1 MTISAPLT
9 KKAFFENIG
18 IIYLCKT
25 QTTIRTLEVNS
36 RERLLET
43 ATELFAEKGYAGASV
58 REIVE
63 KAGVSKPVLY
73 YYFKSK
79 EGLFYAILEWAADVQ
94 QNVLN
99 EIFEARGT
107 VLERF
112 IFLYRRVYEGIQQ
125 YKSLYIMIH
134 GLIYGPPEGVPEY
147 DFASFQRYMLDAVK
161 RIYIEGLPSGEI
173 RDVDAEEVAFLV
185 LGLMDFSLN
194 MDMVLPELADSQRP
208 ERLLRLA
215 FQGLSKG

>member
-1 MTISAPLT
+1 MQNTN
-9 KKAFFENIG
+9 EV
-18 IIYLCKT
+18 
-25 QTTIRTLEVNS
+25 RTLEVNA

-94 QNVLN
+94 QDVLN

-112 IFLYRRVYEGIQQ
+112 IFLYRRLYEGIQQ

-134 GLIYGPPEGVPEY
+134 GLIYGPPAGVPEY

-161 RIYIEGLPSGEI
+161 RIYTEGLPTGDI

-215 FQGLSKG
+215 FQGLSTE

>member
-1 MTISAPLT
+1 MQNTAAVS
-9 KKAFFENIG
+9 
-18 IIYLCKT
+18 
-25 QTTIRTLEVNS
+25 TLENNS

-79 EGLFYAILEWAADVQ
+79 EGLFYAILEWAAEVQ
-94 QNVLN
+94 QHILN

-107 VLERF
+107 VQERF
-112 IFLYRRVYEGIQQ
+112 VFLYRQVHKGIQQ

-147 DFASFQRYMLDAVK
+147 DFASFQRRMLDAVK
-161 RIYIEGLPSGEI
+161 RIYEEGAAAGEI
-173 RDVDAEEVAFLV
+173 RNVDAEEVAFLV

-215 FQGLSKG
+215 FEGIGKG

>member
-1 MTISAPLT
+1 MQYASEIS
-9 KKAFFENIG
+9 
-18 IIYLCKT
+18 
-25 QTTIRTLEVNS
+25 TLENNA

-94 QNVLN
+94 QKILN
-99 EIFEARGT
+99 EIFETRGT

-112 IFLYRRVYEGIQQ
+112 IFLYRRIYKGIHQ

-134 GLIYGPPEGVPEY
+134 G
-147 DFASFQRYMLDAVK
+147 
-161 RIYIEGLPSGEI
+161 
-173 RDVDAEEVAFLV
+173 
-185 LGLMDFSLN
+185 
-194 MDMVLPELADSQRP
+194 
-208 ERLLRLA
+208 
-215 FQGLSKG
+215 

>member
-1 MTISAPLT
+1 MQNTNA
-9 KKAFFENIG
+9 
-18 IIYLCKT
+18 
-25 QTTIRTLEVNS
+25 IRALEANS

-94 QNVLN
+94 QNILN

-107 VLERF
+107 VLQRF
-112 IFLYRRVYEGIQQ
+112 IFLYRRVHEGIQQ
-125 YKSLYIMIH
+125 YKSLYTMIH

-161 RIYIEGLPSGEI
+161 RIYAEGLPSGEI
-173 RDVDAEEVAFLV
+173 RDADAEEVAFLV
-185 LGLMDFSLN
+185 LGLMDFSIN

>member
-1 MTISAPLT
+1 MHNTNA
-9 KKAFFENIG
+9 
-18 IIYLCKT
+18 
-25 QTTIRTLEVNS
+25 IRALEANS

-94 QNVLN
+94 QNILN

-107 VLERF
+107 VLQRF
-112 IFLYRRVYEGIQQ
+112 IFLYRRVHEGIQQ

-161 RIYIEGLPSGEI
+161 RIYAEGLPSGEI
-173 RDVDAEEVAFLV
+173 RDADAEEVAFLV
-185 LGLMDFSLN
+185 LGLMDFSIN

>member
-1 MTISAPLT
+1 MQNANTA
-9 KKAFFENIG
+9 
-18 IIYLCKT
+18 
-25 QTTIRTLEVNS
+25 RTLEVNS

-58 REIVE
+58 REIVA

-79 EGLFYAILEWAADVQ
+79 EGLFYAILDWAADVQ
-94 QNVLN
+94 QGILN
-99 EIFEARGT
+99 EIFEVRGT

-112 IFLYRRVYEGIQQ
+112 IFLYRRIYEGIQQ

-134 GLIYGPPEGVPEY
+134 GLIYGPPQGVPEY
-147 DFASFQRYMLDAVK
+147 DFASFQRCMLDAVK
-161 RIYIEGLPSGEI
+161 RIYAEGLSTGET
-173 RDVDAEEVAFLV
+173 RDADAEEVAFLV
-185 LGLMDFSLN
+185 LGLLDFSLN
-194 MDMVLPELADSQRP
+194 MDMVLPELADSRRP

-215 FQGLSKG
+215 FQGLSQK

>member
-1 MTISAPLT
+1 MQPTSTI
-9 KKAFFENIG
+9 N
-18 IIYLCKT
+18 
-25 QTTIRTLEVNS
+25 TLEVNA
-36 RERLLET
+36 RERLLEN
-43 ATELFAEKGYAGASV
+43 ATELFAEKGYAGTSV

-79 EGLFYAILEWAADVQ
+79 EGLFYAILQWAADVQ
-94 QNVLN
+94 QRILN
-99 EIFEARGT
+99 EIFETRGT

-112 IFLYRRVYEGIQQ
+112 NFLYRRVHEGIQQ

-134 GLIYGPPEGVPEY
+134 GLVYGPPAGVPEY
-147 DFASFQRYMLDAVK
+147 DFASFQRCMLDAVK
-161 RIYIEGLPSGEI
+161 RIYLEGASSGEI
-173 RDVDAEEVAFLV
+173 RSVDAEEVAFLV

-194 MDMVLPELADSQRP
+194 MDMVLPDLADSKRP

-215 FQGLSKG
+215 FDGLKKG

>member
-1 MTISAPLT
+1 MQNTAAIS
-9 KKAFFENIG
+9 
-18 IIYLCKT
+18 
-25 QTTIRTLEVNS
+25 TLENNS

-79 EGLFYAILEWAADVQ
+79 EGLFYAILDWAADVQ
-94 QNVLN
+94 QEILN

-107 VLERF
+107 VVERF
-112 IFLYRRVYEGIQQ
+112 TYLYRRVYEGIQQ

-147 DFASFQRYMLDAVK
+147 DFGSFQRHMLDAAK
-161 RIYIEGLPSGEI
+161 QIYQDGLSSGET
-173 RDVDAEEVAFLV
+173 RNVDLEDVAFMV
-185 LGLMDFSLN
+185 LGLIDYSIN
-194 MDMVLPELADSQRP
+194 TGMVLPDLADPKRP

-215 FQGLSKG
+215 FEGLSKR

>member
-1 MTISAPLT
+1 M
-9 KKAFFENIG
+9 
-18 IIYLCKT
+18 
-25 QTTIRTLEVNS
+25 QTTNTIRTLEVNS

-94 QNVLN
+94 QNILN

-112 IFLYRRVYEGIQQ
+112 IFLYRRLYEGIQQ

-147 DFASFQRYMLDAVK
+147 DFAGFQRYMLDAIK
-161 RIYIEGLPSGEI
+161 RIYIEGLPSGDI

-194 MDMVLPELADSQRP
+194 MDMILPEMADSQRP
-208 ERLLRLA
+208 ERLLRMA

>member
-1 MTISAPLT
+1 MRNTNEISVQ
-9 KKAFFENIG
+9 EN
-18 IIYLCKT
+18 
-25 QTTIRTLEVNS
+25 NS

-43 ATELFAEKGYAGASV
+43 ATGLFAEKGYAGTSV

-79 EGLFYAILEWAADVQ
+79 EGLFYAILEWAAAVQ
-94 QNVLN
+94 QNILN

-112 IFLYRRVYEGIQQ
+112 IFLYRRVYEGIHQ

-147 DFASFQRYMLDAVK
+147 DFASFQRCMLDAVK
-161 RIYIEGLPSGEI
+161 RIYAEGLSSGDI
-173 RDVDAEEVAFLV
+173 RKVDAEEVAFLV

-194 MDMVLPELADSQRP
+194 MDMILPELADSQRP

-215 FQGLSKG
+215 FEGLSKE